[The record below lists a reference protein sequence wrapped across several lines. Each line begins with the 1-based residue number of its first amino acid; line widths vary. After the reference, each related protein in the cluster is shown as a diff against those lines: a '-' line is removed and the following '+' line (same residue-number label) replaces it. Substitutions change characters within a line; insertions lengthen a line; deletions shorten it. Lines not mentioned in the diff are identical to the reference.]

1 MYLRNHH
8 AVQRHV
14 KRTNSTATHHYVF
27 LAGQDNVGPNGI
39 ANART
44 ACNNTPN
51 KQRWKI
57 SITEWYNDIS
67 STAGILAHEIS
78 HALGMKHD
86 FGPEGRHDI
95 RFDRKGRLCTYQN
108 GVMDYGLLK
117 QKDKFSSCSKDDYI
131 QFYRQGGLFC
141 F

>member
-1 MYLRNHH
+1 MF
-8 AVQRHV
+8 VE
-14 KRTNSTATHHYVF
+14 
-27 LAGQDNVGPNGI
+27 
-39 ANART
+39 
-44 ACNNTPN
+44 
-51 KQRWKI
+51 QRWKI

-67 STAGILAHEIS
+67 STAGILAHEIG

-86 FGPEGRHDI
+86 FGPGGRHDI

-117 QKDKFSSCSKDDYI
+117 RKDKFSSCSKDDYVH
-131 QFYRQGGLFC
+131 FYRQGGLFC